1 MGFVAGLTGGVTLTL
16 SLTYLALL
24 THKRNRQSQ
33 SSTLRSQTFVIDS
46 IIPLD
51 PSIPPSQRRR
61 NASTVSPDG
70 TYRPRPSLE
79 QYSGRRQGDAS
90 FLETAKSRWNAEISS
105 AVHWAQTKDWA
116 AVREDAE
123 DSIAGLLG
131 IKLSREPVRVETV
144 VVEADSVP
152 TSAPAS
158 APSLAERAPPVH
170 APPPASVPAPAPSRR
185 AADALHNVQTR
196 AVEAAHTVRD
206 EAKEVVSR
214 GVEKAH
220 DLVSRAKAAV
230 YLAEEKAETKMDAK
244 LLHVSEIEQALQERY
259 DGARRE
265 ERMKKSVQEV
275 LAERYAPSRRGITQ
289 S

>member
-1 MGFVAGLTGGVTLTL
+1 MGFVAGFTGGVTLTL

-24 THKRNRQSQ
+24 SHKRNRQSQ
-33 SSTLRSQTFVIDS
+33 SSTVRSQTFAIDS
-46 IIPLD
+46 VIPLD

-61 NASTVSPDG
+61 NVSTVSPDG
-70 TYRPRPSLE
+70 TYRPRPSFE
-79 QYSGRRQGDAS
+79 QYSDRRPGDAS

-131 IKLSREPVRVETV
+131 IELSREPARVERGIV
-144 VVEADSVP
+144 REDP
-152 TSAPAS
+152 APAPAA
-158 APSLAERAPPVH
+158 APSLAERKPLVYT
-170 APPPASVPAPAPSRR
+170 PPPASPPTPAPFHK
-185 AADALHNVQTR
+185 AADVLHDVQAR
-196 AVEAAHTVRD
+196 AVETAQAVRE
-206 EAKEVVSR
+206 EAKEVVSKGR
-214 GVEKAH
+214 EKAH
-220 DLVSRAKAAV
+220 DLVGRTKAAV

-244 LLHVSEIEQALQERY
+244 LLHVSEIERALQERY
-259 DGARRE
+259 DSARRE
-265 ERMKKSVQEV
+265 EMMKKSVQEV